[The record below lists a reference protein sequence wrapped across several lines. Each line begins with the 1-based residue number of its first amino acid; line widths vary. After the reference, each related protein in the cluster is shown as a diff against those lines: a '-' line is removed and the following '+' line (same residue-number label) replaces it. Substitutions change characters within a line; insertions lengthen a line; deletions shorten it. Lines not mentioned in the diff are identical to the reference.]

1 MGFQPEI
8 PIPKNVKITEEYIDA
23 HFEEIKEIMGIFLNY
38 PDILLDTITPYY
50 SNFQLFFYQRIFLR
64 ACARYRYVYCVAP
77 RAFSKSF
84 VSIFS
89 GILKCIFLPGQKFFI
104 VAPGKAQGSSIAQEK
119 INEIFQKFP
128 FLENEIIKY
137 NKGKDYTTLIF
148 KNGSVFDVVAN
159 LDSQRG
165 NRRNGGIIDEVRD
178 QDGDMLN
185 EVVLPL
191 MNVSRRDMQ
200 GEIDPTEPSQQ
211 QIYISSA
218 GNKGSYAYDKLIEL
232 SIQQIIA
239 PWTTFCFGCDYRVP
253 MQHGLLSKQFI
264 EELKISQT
272 FNEDSFARRY
282 LREAA

>member
-1 MGFQPEI
+1 
-8 PIPKNVKITEEYIDA
+8 
-23 HFEEIKEIMGIFLNY
+23 
-38 PDILLDTITPYY
+38 
-50 SNFQLFFYQRIFLR
+50 
-64 ACARYRYVYCVAP
+64 
-77 RAFSKSF
+77 
-84 VSIFS
+84 
-89 GILKCIFLPGQKFFI
+89 
-104 VAPGKAQGSSIAQEK
+104 
-119 INEIFQKFP
+119 
-128 FLENEIIKY
+128 
-137 NKGKDYTTLIF
+137 
-148 KNGSVFDVVAN
+148 
-159 LDSQRG
+159 
-165 NRRNGGIIDEVRD
+165 
-178 QDGDMLN
+178 MLN